1 MDFQVRAVLN
11 QEAAAIRNQGREPDA
26 RTTWLRLMDRT
37 AAEGGGQELL
47 AATALAGFATGLLPS
62 GFEQAPERPQE
73 GDVTPG

>member
-26 RTTWLRLMDRT
+26 RTTWLRLMDHT

-47 AATALAGFATGLLPS
+47 AATALAGFATGLRPP
-62 GFEQAPERPQE
+62 GFEQAPERL
-73 GDVTPG
+73 